1 MKSKILSTL
10 IPVLLVCSFI
20 YFMGFRLD
28 GLTAARANSFVPK
41 DSILQD
47 QVDYKWGTV
56 YIFDSPEKPMT
67 AISMKKLGFLWIS
80 DTSVYFLRNEDP
92 IRTIGGVSLANV
104 KEKATVFSVI
114 VEDPEVAYIEAGTES
129 HREQKQVILGEPITF
144 SWDVPIHWNDLNP
157 KALNGE
163 GEVIYE
169 YRYAKSNIIRLED
182 LKWYP
187 V

>member
-10 IPVLLVCSFI
+10 IPVLLVCSLI

-67 AISMKKLGFLWIS
+67 AISMKNLDSSGFQIRQYIFYVTKNQLGQL
-80 DTSVYFLRNEDP
+80 VGL
-92 IRTIGGVSLANV
+92 V
-104 KEKATVFSVI
+104 
-114 VEDPEVAYIEAGTES
+114 
-129 HREQKQVILGEPITF
+129 
-144 SWDVPIHWNDLNP
+144 
-157 KALNGE
+157 
-163 GEVIYE
+163 
-169 YRYAKSNIIRLED
+169 
-182 LKWYP
+182 
-187 V
+187 